1 MPRRFPSLHVRP
13 GVYFALAALLV
24 LMAILID
31 AAFIPDHR
39 FSPAY
44 FRAIAAFAVPAL
56 VLLLLGE
63 RSARK
68 SRQTS
73 NRTRPPAGELARTKD
88 P

>member
-13 GVYFALAALLV
+13 GVYFALAGLLA

-31 AAFIPDHR
+31 AAFIPHHR

-56 VLLLLGE
+56 VFLLLGE

-68 SRQTS
+68 SKQLQTGS
-73 NRTRPPAGELARTKD
+73 GRPPARQTT
-88 P
+88 